1 MKSKLSRRTRYIIFS
16 LGLVLILCGLT
27 AVIYSFWPLAN
38 ASIRDMISATLFAP
52 P

>member
-1 MKSKLSRRTRYIIFS
+1 MKSKLSLRTRYIIFS

-27 AVIYSFWPLAN
+27 AMIYVFWPLAN
-38 ASIRDMISATLFAP
+38 ASLQDMVSATLFAP